1 MPGSLEALT
10 QLSVVVYLT
19 VISEHEM
26 PQDHGLMTALGQI
39 LNGEPTETEGRARIG
54 PNAGVVRAPMPQAL
68 RHELYGFAAR
78 SRSDDADY
86 ATHGAQSSATPG
98 LRNVPLGLVTYR
110 WPSDS
115 SSFRVQPGEE
125 HMATPADQRLLE
137 LLEKWLSSLELHA
150 KYSSLDDDSYSR
162 IQPWPEH
169 QRPSR
174 WIIDLARQKALALQ
188 AQVQERIKMGDA
200 KFSDSL
206 ELMTFLANLVGS
218 EHIER
223 YIPLAD
229 ADNERSLSSQ
239 APDAQPPAP
248 PTLTATAT
256 REMPRFLV
264 EKQRTAPPAA
274 TGNVARAERKAA
286 DIKAAAKGAAKMPAK
301 PASKAAKPAAPSTA
315 KSAPASTAN
324 PGASAASPGA
334 ARSGSTYDKNGPS
347 EAARE
352 QVIAD
357 ATRLVQWGR
366 KWYELAEL
374 IASMADRPHLTDVRR
389 ILKDNKAVIDKK
401 AGRG

>member
-1 MPGSLEALT
+1 
-10 QLSVVVYLT
+10 
-19 VISEHEM
+19 
-26 PQDHGLMTALGQI
+26 
-39 LNGEPTETEGRARIG
+39 
-54 PNAGVVRAPMPQAL
+54 
-68 RHELYGFAAR
+68 
-78 SRSDDADY
+78 
-86 ATHGAQSSATPG
+86 
-98 LRNVPLGLVTYR
+98 
-110 WPSDS
+110 
-115 SSFRVQPGEE
+115 
-125 HMATPADQRLLE
+125 MATPADQRLLE

-174 WIIDLARQKALALQ
+174 WIIDLAKQKALALQ
-188 AQVQERIKMGDA
+188 AQVQERIKTGDA

-239 APDAQPPAP
+239 AEGRQTPDGQPPAP
-248 PTLTATAT
+248 PSVSATAT
-256 REMPRFLV
+256 REMPKFVV
-264 EKQRTAPPAA
+264 EKQRTAAPAA
-274 TGNVARAERKAA
+274 TANVARTERKAA
-286 DIKAAAKGAAKMPAK
+286 EVKAAAKVAVKLPAK
-301 PASKAAKPAAPSTA
+301 PAASGKAAKPAAASTA
-315 KSAPASTAN
+315 KGAAAPAANHTA
-324 PGASAASPGA
+324 ASAASPGA
-334 ARSGSTYDKNGPS
+334 ARSGSTYDKSGPS

>member
-1 MPGSLEALT
+1 M
-10 QLSVVVYLT
+10 
-19 VISEHEM
+19 
-26 PQDHGLMTALGQI
+26 
-39 LNGEPTETEGRARIG
+39 
-54 PNAGVVRAPMPQAL
+54 
-68 RHELYGFAAR
+68 
-78 SRSDDADY
+78 
-86 ATHGAQSSATPG
+86 
-98 LRNVPLGLVTYR
+98 YR

-174 WIIDLARQKALALQ
+174 WIVDLAKQKALALQ
-188 AQVQERIKMGDA
+188 AQVQERVKMGDA

-229 ADNERSLSSQ
+229 ADNERNLK
-239 APDAQPPAP
+239 APDGQPPAAP
-248 PTLTATAT
+248 ADPATATAT
-256 REMPRFLV
+256 REMPKFLV
-264 EKQRTAPPAA
+264 EKPRTAPPSDAA
-274 TGNVARAERKAA
+274 NVARTERKAA
-286 DIKAAAKGAAKMPAK
+286 DVKAAGKAAAKVPAK
-301 PASKAAKPAAPSTA
+301 PAASGKAAKPAASIA
-315 KSAPASTAN
+315 KAAAASTAN
-324 PGASAASPGA
+324 PTAAPTASSGA
-334 ARSGSTYDKNGPS
+334 ARSGSTYDKSGPS